1 MAVKKSNLVAFRLS
15 DSEYE
20 FLENSVDYFQYDS
33 VSAVIRGLIRRAM
46 KDEVEDL
53 ESSRVKL

>member
-33 VSAVIRGLIRRAM
+33 VSAVIRGLIRQAM
-46 KDEVEDL
+46 KNELEDL
-53 ESSRVKL
+53 QSSQVKS

>member
-1 MAVKKSNLVAFRLS
+1 MVKKSNLVAFRLS
-15 DSEYE
+15 DLEYE

-53 ESSRVKL
+53 ESSRVKS

>member
-1 MAVKKSNLVAFRLS
+1 MATNKSNLVAFRLS

-20 FLENSVDYFQYDS
+20 FLVNSVDYFQFDS

-53 ESSRVKL
+53 EFSRVKL

>member
-15 DSEYE
+15 DPEYE

-33 VSAVIRGLIRRAM
+33 VSAVIRGLIRQAM
-46 KDEVEDL
+46 KNEVEDL
-53 ESSRVKL
+53 QSSQVKS

>member
-46 KDEVEDL
+46 KDEVDDL
-53 ESSRVKL
+53 ESNRVK

>member
-1 MAVKKSNLVAFRLS
+1 MVVKKSNLVAFRLS

>member
-15 DSEYE
+15 DKEYE

-33 VSAVIRGLIRRAM
+33 VSAVIRGLIRQAM
-46 KDEVEDL
+46 KNEVEDL
-53 ESSRVKL
+53 ESSQVRL

>member
-46 KDEVEDL
+46 KDEVDDL
-53 ESSRVKL
+53 ESNRVKL

>member
-53 ESSRVKL
+53 ESSRVRL

>member
-33 VSAVIRGLIRRAM
+33 VSSVIRGLIRRAM